1 MKARPESGA
10 NRPRRLRRLTGAI
23 SFAIALALAGWL
35 LLGMLDVVPLV
46 LKFPGESTVRS
57 HAGAS
62 VLLLMLAAWGYWET

>member
-1 MKARPESGA
+1 M
-10 NRPRRLRRLTGAI
+10 GAI

-35 LLGMLDVVPLV
+35 LLGMMDVVPLV

>member
-1 MKARPESGA
+1 MGS
-10 NRPRRLRRLTGAI
+10 I